1 MMIDNLLKIEKIGK
15 QLLRGGIAIYL
26 ASIIFFTLG
35 NIKSMELAQIQT
47 GLVGMLLFG
56 LIFLLLFHYKNPKAG
71 AIGGVGTIL
80 FFLASAILVGYSDF
94 SQNASVSIIYLHIIK
109 DILLAFGAL
118 ALTGESIKEM
128 VRLRITKPFPRR

>member
-15 QLLRGGIAIYL
+15 QLLRGGIALYL

-35 NIKSMELAQIQT
+35 SIKTLEAVQVHT

-71 AIGGVGTIL
+71 GIGGAGVTL
-80 FFLASAILVGYSDF
+80 FFLASAILVAYSDF
-94 SQNASVSIIYLHIIK
+94 SQNMSGSIIFLRIIK

-118 ALTGESIKEM
+118 ILTGESVKEM
-128 VRLRITKPFPRR
+128 VRQKITKPFPKR

>member
-35 NIKSMELAQIQT
+35 NIKGTELAQLHT

-56 LIFLLLFHYKNPKAG
+56 LIFMLMFHYKNPKAG
-71 AIGGVGTIL
+71 AIGGAGTVL
-80 FFLASAILVGYSDF
+80 FFLTSAFLVGYSDF
-94 SQNASVSIIYLHIIK
+94 GQNVSGSIIFLRIIK

-118 ALTGESIKEM
+118 ALTGESVKEM
-128 VRLRITKPFPRR
+128 VRLRITKPFPKR

>member
-15 QLLRGGIAIYL
+15 QLLRGGIALYL

-35 NIKSMELAQIQT
+35 NIKSAEAVQLHT

-71 AIGGVGTIL
+71 AIGGAGVIL
-80 FFLASAILVGYSDF
+80 FFLSSAILVAYSDF
-94 SQNASVSIIYLHIIK
+94 NQNMSGSIIFLRIIK

-118 ALTGESIKEM
+118 ILTGESVKEM
-128 VRLRITKPFPRR
+128 VRQKITKPFPKR

>member
-1 MMIDNLLKIEKIGK
+1 MILDNLLKIEKIGK

-35 NIKSMELAQIQT
+35 NVKSAESVQLNT
-47 GLVGMLLFG
+47 GLVATLLFG
-56 LIFLLLFHYKNPKAG
+56 LIFMLLFHYKNPKAG
-71 AIGGVGTIL
+71 AIGGAGTTL

-94 SQNASVSIIYLHIIK
+94 LQNFSGSIIFLRIIK

-118 ALTGESIKEM
+118 ILTGESVKEM
-128 VRLRITKPFPRR
+128 VRQRITKPFPKR